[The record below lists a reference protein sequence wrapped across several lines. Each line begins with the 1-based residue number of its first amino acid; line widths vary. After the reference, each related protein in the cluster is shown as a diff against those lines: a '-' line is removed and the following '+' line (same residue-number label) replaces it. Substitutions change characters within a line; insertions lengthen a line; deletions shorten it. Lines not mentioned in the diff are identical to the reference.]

1 MLQAWLDG
9 AFVPM
14 SDAKI
19 SAFDAGFQH
28 GIGLFETMAARHGR
42 IFRGLEHME
51 RMSESAR
58 MLGLSDSLRAEALVD
73 AAEATLAENALEHAR
88 IRVTLTG
95 GDMNLMAYSYIRY
108 THDKHLNSDI

>member
-1 MLQAWLDG
+1 MLKAWLDG

-14 SDAKI
+14 PDAKI

-58 MLGLSDSLRAEALVD
+58 LMERSRTALNFACSAACVARSLSLLF
-73 AAEATLAENALEHAR
+73 
-88 IRVTLTG
+88 VTLRVV
-95 GDMNLMAYSYIRY
+95 SV
-108 THDKHLNSDI
+108 

>member
-1 MLQAWLDG
+1 MAAGAGPLSDLRARRQLPGIPAQHRAEPLRFPAMLQAWLDG

-73 AAEATLAENALEHAR
+73 AA
-88 IRVTLTG
+88 
-95 GDMNLMAYSYIRY
+95 
-108 THDKHLNSDI
+108 